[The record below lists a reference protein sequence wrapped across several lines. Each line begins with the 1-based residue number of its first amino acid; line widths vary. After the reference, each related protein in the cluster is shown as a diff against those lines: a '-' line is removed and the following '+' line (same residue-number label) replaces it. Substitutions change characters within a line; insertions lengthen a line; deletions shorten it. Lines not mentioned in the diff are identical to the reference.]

1 MYTSITELPTQVT
14 ASLDDTDAQVWMY
27 TYNSVIPENPTD
39 EQVIAA
45 RRRAWESVKTAPSSF
60 SFCIKAS
67 VEVVDKDKEIIDVR
81 SIIDHMDSF
90 MKYGGNVQNEHGNYN
105 VATIWGWDPI
115 TSNGKPGV
123 QVWGNVF
130 GGDAIYDA
138 TREAFLN
145 GKSSLSIGG
154 EADQGV
160 YQCDDKGC
168 YTRRHVTQLLEISL
182 CTVPANKEATMVWYN
197 RNAKLT
203 KSATDSPFTLEV
215 ESYEI
220 HKDYTA
226 CPIQSLKKSLRD
238 AGYLD
243 VHARSNGCTIAVQ
256 PGNLLEDMTDLAAM
270 GYWSRPTEDGLF
282 VRPRETAVKEAYTAL
297 RKHGYI
303 DKTGY
308 LTSTVPKDVFTE
320 YLSDGFIVKDDDGF
334 YRLTRFI

>member
-1 MYTSITELPTQVT
+1 MYTNISELPTQVT
-14 ASLDDTDAQVWMY
+14 SSLDDADAQAWMY
-27 TYNSVIPENPTD
+27 VYNSVIPENPSD
-39 EQVIAA
+39 DDVIAA
-45 RRRAWESVKTAPSSF
+45 RRKAWEAVKTAPSSF

-67 VEVVDKDKEIIDVR
+67 VEIIDKDNEVIDVR
-81 SIIDHMDSF
+81 SIMDHMNSF

-115 TSNGKPGV
+115 TSKGKPGL

-130 GGDAIYDA
+130 GGDIIYDA
-138 TREAFLN
+138 TRQSFLN

-203 KSATDSPFTLEV
+203 KSATESPFTLEV

-226 CPIQSLKKSLRD
+226 CPIQALKKSLRD
-238 AGYLD
+238 AGYSD
-243 VHARSNGCTIAVQ
+243 VHAKTNGCTVTVQ
-256 PGNLLEDMTDLAAM
+256 PNHLLEEMTDLAAM
-270 GYWSRPTEDGLF
+270 GYWSSPTAEGLF
-282 VRPRETAVKEAYTAL
+282 VRPREAVMKDAYTAL
-297 RKHGYI
+297 RKSGSITKDGH
-303 DKTGY
+303 
-308 LTSTVPKDVFTE
+308 LTEKISKDEFTK
-320 YLSDGFIVKDDDGF
+320 YVSDGLIVKDDDGY

>member
-1 MYTSITELPTQVT
+1 MYMNISELPTQVT
-14 ASLDDTDAQVWMY
+14 ASLDEADAQAWMY
-27 TYNSVIPENPTD
+27 TYNSVIPDNPTED
-39 EQVIAA
+39 DVIAA
-45 RRRAWESVKTAPSSF
+45 RRKAWESVKTAPSSF

-67 VEVVDKDKEIIDVR
+67 VEVVDKDQEIIDVK
-81 SIIDHMDSF
+81 SIMDHMDSF
-90 MKYGGNVQNEHGNYN
+90 IRYGGNVQNEHGNYN
-105 VATIWGWDPI
+105 VACIWGWDPI
-115 TSNGKPGV
+115 TSNGRPGL
-123 QVWGNVF
+123 QAWGNIF

-138 TREAFLN
+138 TRQAFLN
-145 GKSSLSIGG
+145 GKSSLSVGG

-203 KSATDSPFTLEV
+203 KSVVDNPFNLEV

-238 AGYLD
+238 AGYTD
-243 VHARSNGCTIAVQ
+243 VHAKTDGCTINV
-256 PGNLLEDMTDLAAM
+256 PEYNLVSEMVDLAGL
-270 GYWSRPTEDGLF
+270 GYWSVPIDGGLF
-282 VRPRETAVKEAYTAL
+282 VRPREKVVKEAYTSL
-297 RKHGYI
+297 RKSGAI
-303 DKTGY
+303 DKNGY
-308 LTSTVPKDVFTE
+308 LTDSISKREFSKYVSE
-320 YLSDGFIVKDDDGF
+320 GLIVRDDDGY